1 MALISSMAD
10 NSLFLVMITGQV
22 ESASFPLY
30 DDLYCR
36 VSVVYGADWLLVSGN
51 LLITPN

>member
-1 MALISSMAD
+1 MAD